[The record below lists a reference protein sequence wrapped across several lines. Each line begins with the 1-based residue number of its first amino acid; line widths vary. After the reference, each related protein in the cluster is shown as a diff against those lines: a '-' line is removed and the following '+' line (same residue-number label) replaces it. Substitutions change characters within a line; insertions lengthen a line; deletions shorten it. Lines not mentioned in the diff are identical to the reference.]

1 MQDPLIG
8 LYSPIHWIYIC
19 RNGDHAQK
27 GEVLGPDAGLIYGDY
42 LLLDKLLSAQ
52 RLQSAV
58 NNRPV
63 HDEHLFIITHQ
74 GKIAATANRT
84 CPKNQNAKS

>member
-1 MQDPLIG
+1 MKFL
-8 LYSPIHWIYIC
+8 C

-27 GEVLGPDAGLIYGDY
+27 GDVLGAEAGMIYGEY
-42 LLLDKLLSAQ
+42 LMLDKIVNAQ
-52 RLQSAV
+52 RLQSAA

-74 GKIAATANRT
+74 GKV
-84 CPKNQNAKS
+84 